1 MPSSRAHKFPR
12 CERTGK
18 VRYRTVKD
26 AKLALRFAAH
36 SRTRAALEGT
46 ESSHHCIRWYRCACG
61 GFHVTSQPQRDRS
74 QPATAPDSVLS
85 AIARV
90 VNASRA
96 VA

>member
-12 CERTGK
+12 CEHTGK

-36 SRTRAALEGT
+36 SRSRAALEGT

-61 GFHVTSQPQRDRS
+61 GIHLSSQPQREKSRS
-74 QPATAPDSVLS
+74 IATPTSVLS